1 MLSTRH
7 CFNKAFMEPTPRAFL
22 SWQTLGLLQNS
33 TAPASGWRVF
43 CWLPFPPTP
52 VRHAGSSCLCCSLC
66 PGHCFPSQ
74 VFILTKLQ
82 CRSASAAAVDLR
94 GKHATLPLKNSSPMM
109 GQSQEALWLSAFT
122 SHVQATSCSFL
133 PDHTRRQASPSLLPG
148 KALE

>member
-1 MLSTRH
+1 
-7 CFNKAFMEPTPRAFL
+7 MEPTPRAFF
-22 SWQTLGLLQNS
+22 SWQTLCLLQNS

-82 CRSASAAAVDLR
+82 CWSASAAAVDLR
-94 GKHATLPLKNSSPMM
+94 GKHATLPLENSSPVM
-109 GQSQEALWLSAFT
+109 GQSQEALRLSAMYKPLLVNSSQIIPEDKHLLLYFRERPWSRAMRMT
-122 SHVQATSCSFL
+122 PTGSCV
-133 PDHTRRQASPSLLPG
+133 
-148 KALE
+148 